1 MWVTSLVMLALA
13 QSTYYTHLVGGI
25 LKCVFKWAKTHYN
38 TSVAPNDV
46 CASARQTFS
55 VSKHTMTAFS
65 TRPQTW
71 YKATLSFSLLQ
82 AKAHSLAVLSL
93 PDTSMH
99 KKTNKRTENE
109 HKLRLCTL
117 LWGCTA
123 EEVDQKE
130 VHVHTHTQRN
140 ARLWAFKAP
149 STISHSHIVTH
160 CSPMGGSRGPESVGT
175 RGFLQPEMNTWCNR
189 ITLYM
194 WTCGI
199 STPLNSAVHSD
210 RRRIETRKTGT
221 VLMHVINITQGP
233 NLTLATVQMSV
244 SF

>member
-55 VSKHTMTAFS
+55 VSKHTMTAFL

-71 YKATLSFSLLQ
+71 YKATLSFSLLR

-93 PDTSMH
+93 PDTSSMH
-99 KKTNKRTENE
+99 KKPNKRTENE

-117 LWGCTA
+117 SWGCTGWGGWSKGSA
-123 EEVDQKE
+123 CT
-130 VHVHTHTQRN
+130 HTHTQKKR
-140 ARLWAFKAP
+140 A
-149 STISHSHIVTH
+149 
-160 CSPMGGSRGPESVGT
+160 
-175 RGFLQPEMNTWCNR
+175 
-189 ITLYM
+189 TLS
-194 WTCGI
+194 I
-199 STPLNSAVHSD
+199 
-210 RRRIETRKTGT
+210 
-221 VLMHVINITQGP
+221 
-233 NLTLATVQMSV
+233 
-244 SF
+244 